1 MTISLSGP
9 VLSHQSLRDGDYQE
23 SAIVNGL
30 PSWINKD
37 SALWFSDDYQ
47 EFMVGS
53 ISERGSNSR
62 GIHSPPGW
70 INSCPDSID
79 SINWKYYDGSSWLY
93 FETSS
98 ISVTCSQAKGKN
110 N

>member
-9 VLSHQSLRDGDYQE
+9 VLSHQGLNAGDYQE

-37 SALWFSDDYQ
+37 SALWFSDS
-47 EFMVGS
+47 EWMVGS
-53 ISERGSNSR
+53 ISSRGSTSR
-62 GIHSPPGW
+62 GIYSDQV
-70 INSCPDSID
+70 NVCPDNVASA
-79 SINWKYYDGSSWLY
+79 NWRYYDGSAWFLFSS
-93 FETSS
+93 SS
-98 ISVTCSQAKGKN
+98 ISVTCSQAKGRN

>member
-37 SALWFSDDYQ
+37 SALWFSDDYS
-47 EFMVGS
+47 EWMVGS
-53 ISERGSNSR
+53 ISWRGSNYR
-62 GIHSPPGW
+62 GIYSDQV
-70 INSCPDSID
+70 SVCPDNVASA
-79 SINWKYYDGSSWLY
+79 NWRYYDGSYWLS
-93 FETSS
+93 FDSSS